1 VASVAA
7 NESDSQISEADMLS
21 LPRLFFIVFMTILP
35 DLVLSQPSQNW
46 PERTVRL
53 ISPSPPAG
61 SPDIVARLFAEKL
74 SMRWK
79 VSVIVENRP
88 GADGMIAIQA
98 VLGATDGHTLLA
110 THSGAVTVTPAIR
123 KLPYNTEDL
132 RPLSTAAIDFLAV
145 AVPAASS
152 VRTLADLIAAAREK
166 PGALNWFA
174 STGAPAMAFGE
185 FVRNNR
191 LDMVFVPYKG
201 GTEAVRDLSESRI
214 QVSLVPLAVALP
226 LAQAGRLRLIAITN
240 PESAPIAPD
249 VPTASGAGHPELA
262 FQGVLGFFAPQSMPE
277 IVQKQ
282 IAGDIQTIANDPEI
296 HSRLEK
302 TGQIARGS
310 TPSDYARY
318 LDEQRQHWDR
328 IARSQKIERAD

>member
-1 VASVAA
+1 
-7 NESDSQISEADMLS
+7 MLS
-21 LPRLFFIVFMTILP
+21 FPRLFFIVLMTILP
-35 DLVLSQPSQNW
+35 VPVLSQPSQNW

-53 ISPSPPAG
+53 ISPSPPGG
-61 SPDIVARLFAEKL
+61 SPDIMARLFAEKL
-74 SMRWK
+74 SGRWK
-79 VSVIVENRP
+79 VGVIVENRP

-98 VLGATDGHTLLA
+98 VLGAIDGHTLLA
-110 THSGAVTVTPAIR
+110 THSGAVTVTPAIG
-123 KLPYNTEDL
+123 KLPYNDEDL

-152 VRTLADLIAAAREK
+152 VRSLADLIAAAKEK

-174 STGAPAMAFGE
+174 SPGGPAMAFGE
-185 FVRNNR
+185 FVRTNR

-240 PESAPIAPD
+240 PEVAPIAPD
-249 VPTASGAGHPELA
+249 VPTALGAGHPELA
-262 FQGVLGFFAPQSMPE
+262 IQGVLGFFAPKSMPE

-282 IAGDIQTIANDPEI
+282 IAGEIQSIANDPEI
-296 HSRLEK
+296 KSRLEK

-318 LDEQRQHWDR
+318 LDEQRQHWER

>member
-1 VASVAA
+1 
-7 NESDSQISEADMLS
+7 MWS
-21 LPRLFFIVFMTILP
+21 LPRLFFIVLTTILP
-35 DLVLSQPSQNW
+35 VPVLSQPSQNW

-53 ISPSPPAG
+53 ISPSSPGG

-79 VSVIVENRP
+79 VGVIVENRP

-110 THSGAVTVTPAIR
+110 THSGAITVTPAIR
-123 KLPYNTEDL
+123 KLPYNEDW

-152 VRTLADLIAAAREK
+152 VRSLADLIAAAREK
-166 PGALNWFA
+166 PGALNWYA
-174 STGAPAMAFGE
+174 APGGPVMVFGE

-191 LDMVFVPYKG
+191 LDMVFVPYKA

-226 LAQAGRLRLIAITN
+226 LAQAGKLRLIAITN
-240 PESAPIAPD
+240 PEAAPIAPD

-262 FQGVLGFFAPQSMPE
+262 IQGVLGFFAPKSMPDS
-277 IVQKQ
+277 VQQQ
-282 IAGDIQTIANDPEI
+282 ISGDIQTVANDPEI
-296 HSRLEK
+296 YNRLEK
-302 TGQIARGS
+302 VGLIARGS
-310 TPSDYARY
+310 TPGDYARY
-318 LDEQRQHWDR
+318 LDEQRQHWER